1 MLSLV
6 GWSQDRGKNKA
17 AKGEGGAEQQIAQL
31 EDQAREAALKG
42 DTSFQESHLASDYVR
57 ITPDGRTLNRQEAL
71 DLMKSGNVKY
81 SSIEVSDRKIH
92 VYGNAAVVT
101 AKASIKGTM
110 TGNALDGES
119 NQPHMGQTRRA
130 VEARRIP
137 QLANSSSKMPT

>member
-1 MLSLV
+1 
-6 GWSQDRGKNKA
+6 
-17 AKGEGGAEQQIAQL
+17 
-31 EDQAREAALKG
+31 
-42 DTSFQESHLASDYVR
+42 
-57 ITPDGRTLNRQEAL
+57 
-71 DLMKSGNVKY
+71 MKSGNVKY

-110 TGNALDGES
+110 NGNALDGES